1 MCPRDSQESSLAPQ
15 FESINSSM
23 LSLLYGPT
31 LISIHDYWK
40 NHSFDYTDF
49 CRQSDVSAR
58 FVIGLSRFVIAF
70 LPMSKCLLI
79 SCLQSPSAVSNLQN
93 WNSPGKNTGV
103 SSHSLLQGI
112 FPTQGWNPG
121 LLHCM
126 QILYRLSHQGSPQGL
141 LDYRHRELITFPPMT
156 LKREYSRA
164 IYTTMVWNYVRERC
178 GRYKAGVHLGN
189 IHVKGEQSHIFF
201 LYWIIAF
208 RLKICCC
215 FLYKKKSFT
224 PSPSSNTF
232 LC

>member
-1 MCPRDSQESSLAPQ
+1 M
-15 FESINSSM
+15 
-23 LSLLYGPT
+23 
-31 LISIHDYWK
+31 
-40 NHSFDYTDF
+40 
-49 CRQSDVSAR
+49 
-58 FVIGLSRFVIAF
+58 
-70 LPMSKCLLI
+70 
-79 SCLQSPSAVSNLQN
+79 SAVTICIDFETQEN

-112 FPTQGWNPG
+112 LPTQRWNPG

-126 QILYRLSHQGSPQGL
+126 QILYCLSHQGSPQRLLDVDADYRL
-141 LDYRHRELITFPPMT
+141 LDYRHRELITFPPVT

-178 GRYKAGVHLGN
+178 GRYKAGAHLGN
-189 IHVKGEQSHIFF
+189 IHVKGGQSHISF

-224 PSPSSNTF
+224 LLPPPATRFSAD
-232 LC
+232 L